1 MHLWG
6 GVNRRAITLCG
17 VPVNYNYHN
26 TNSEHCISEQRAVG
40 VEYLEPTAVECMH
53 YGSPSA
59 VLHHVICFEFQ
70 GTK

>member
-6 GVNRRAITLCG
+6 GVNRRVITLYG

-40 VEYLEPTAVECMH
+40 VEYLAPTAVECRQ
-53 YGSPSA
+53 YRSPTTVS
-59 VLHHVICFEFQ
+59 HNDICFEFH
-70 GTK
+70 GT

>member
-6 GVNRRAITLCG
+6 GVNRRAIIPCG

-40 VEYLEPTAVECMH
+40 VEYLAPTAVEC
-53 YGSPSA
+53 S
-59 VLHHVICFEFQ
+59 Q
-70 GTK
+70 